1 MKSGKIS
8 AYKAMKGESEADA
21 YETIGEGGD
30 DLSDDSGFSYLANFG
45 QKDIS
50 SLDNSGPDN
59 YFATIPKDEV
69 ATESE
74 GSAVNENQSGGDVHK
89 GDTSMN
95 GIVKAEQ
102 KRRSNGVVGKEILA
116 KKRSN
121 KIGKGLQKKSA
132 GGIQKDGVRE
142 ALVYEHH
149 YLGNVESKKGQLD
162 LMLNNVFC
170 TACMAS
176 PLETFVYNDATSND
190 LITQADK
197 AKKSR
202 VSTTAKLNLVF
213 PTSRI
218 YSRMRRLSRLRVS
231 AASCVAVASITKY
244 LTEEILTSAHESM
257 MKQKRRRFTPQNL
270 GMGIQSDAVS
280 CFSIELNK

>member
-1 MKSGKIS
+1 
-8 AYKAMKGESEADA
+8 MKGESEADA

-142 ALVYEHH
+142 A
-149 YLGNVESKKGQLD
+149 
-162 LMLNNVFC
+162 
-170 TACMAS
+170 
-176 PLETFVYNDATSND
+176 
-190 LITQADK
+190 DK

-270 GMGIQSDAVS
+270 GMGIQSDA
-280 CFSIELNK
+280 ELAQLFQNITIPSAGSFGTFYTRG